1 MEVGQTGDHMEVVQ
15 KHAEEVNK
23 QELEVAQTQLQR
35 MAVEVVKV
43 HQKKCNDVWHNH
55 AQVIIYIMCI

>member
-1 MEVGQTGDHMEVVQ
+1 MELGLTGDHMEVVQ

-23 QELEVAQTQLQR
+23 QELEVAQTQLRR

-43 HQKKCNDVWHNH
+43 HQKKCNDV
-55 AQVIIYIMCI
+55 